1 MYHPKMK
8 KVKTVAV
15 VLVSIRFWHCVSS
28 DCCSECQFESCPGKT
43 EVSYCSDYCS
53 CCCCVM
59 LMVAGQW
66 TVRPRGA
73 RKRADFIMLFHWRRR

>member
-43 EVSYCSDYCS
+43 EVSC
-53 CCCCVM
+53 
-59 LMVAGQW
+59 
-66 TVRPRGA
+66 RPFLNLQDHA
-73 RKRADFIMLFHWRRR
+73 WLFFGLPSFQFEFFSVD